1 MDKGVRGFRF
11 DVVNLISKAAFED
24 DETGDGRKYYTDG
37 PNIHKYLK
45 ELHNMTFGTNAEII
59 TVGEMS
65 STSIEN
71 CYQYAGAD
79 TGELS
84 MVFSFHHL
92 KVDFMGNE
100 KWVLVPADFGK
111 LKKIIFE
118 WQTKT
123 RFCRTKDCLLQMPCG
138 LSRYTPGTTDV
149 RPCSGMIPHTPDL
162 HLQTAKSPGS
172 A

>member
-1 MDKGVRGFRF
+1 MKNVRKEVQNVVRFWMGKGVKGFRF
-11 DVVNLISKAAFED
+11 DVVNLISKGQFED
-24 DETGDGRKYYTDG
+24 DYEGDGRRFYTDG

-45 ELHNMTFGTNAEII
+45 ELHDMTFGTDAEIV

-65 STSIEN
+65 STSMEN

-84 MVFSFHHL
+84 MVFNFHHL
-92 KVDFMGNE
+92 KVGFMGNE

-111 LKKIIFE
+111 LKQILFD
-118 WQTKT
+118 WQT
-123 RFCRTKDCLLQMPCG
+123 QMSEHHAWECG
-138 LSRYTPGTTDV
+138 LLVQPR
-149 RPCSGMIPHTPDL
+149 
-162 HLQTAKSPGS
+162 S

>member
-1 MDKGVRGFRF
+1 MGKGVKGFRF
-11 DVVNLISKAAFED
+11 DVVNLISKGQFED
-24 DETGDGRKYYTDG
+24 DYEGDGRRFYTDG

-45 ELHNMTFGTNAEII
+45 ELHDMTFGTDAEIV

-65 STSIEN
+65 STSMEN

-84 MVFSFHHL
+84 MVFNFHHL

-111 LKKIIFE
+111 LKQILL
-118 WQTKT
+118 TG
-123 RFCRTKDCLLQMPCG
+123 RHRCRNTMHG
-138 LSRYTPGTTDV
+138 MRSFGATTISLELCPDSEV
-149 RPCSGMIPHTPDL
+149 RINTGKNLPKCWE
-162 HLQTAKSPGS
+162 Q
-172 A
+172 